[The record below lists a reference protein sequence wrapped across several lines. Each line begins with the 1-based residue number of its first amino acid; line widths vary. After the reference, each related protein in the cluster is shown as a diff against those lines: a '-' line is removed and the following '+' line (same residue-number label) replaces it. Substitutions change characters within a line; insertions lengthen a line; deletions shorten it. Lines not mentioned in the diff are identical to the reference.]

1 MIWTVPGTAAFGFL
15 ILFEYRKCRSTEK
28 IKTRNNPWFLVGTVL
43 LLTAFAGMSVTLT
56 ASPGLQRTGG
66 ITVLGTGLILYILVL
81 TGGPKKEGYV
91 RDDASSGTV
100 SRRGIY
106 GKIRHPGVWCFL
118 ICSLGFGTIY
128 PDGMGSALWLALMN
142 LLYTWIQ
149 DRWFFPVYL
158 QGYEKYKE
166 EVPYLFPKR
175 KKDR

>member
-43 LLTAFAGMSVTLT
+43 LLTAFAGMAVTLT

-91 RDDASSGTV
+91 REPEGNLRKNPTPGCLVFSDLQSGIRDNLSGWHGKCIV
-100 SRRGIY
+100 ACPDEPSLHLDPGQMVFPGIFT
-106 GKIRHPGVWCFL
+106 GIRE
-118 ICSLGFGTIY
+118 I
-128 PDGMGSALWLALMN
+128 
-142 LLYTWIQ
+142 
-149 DRWFFPVYL
+149 
-158 QGYEKYKE
+158 
-166 EVPYLFPKR
+166 
-175 KKDR
+175 